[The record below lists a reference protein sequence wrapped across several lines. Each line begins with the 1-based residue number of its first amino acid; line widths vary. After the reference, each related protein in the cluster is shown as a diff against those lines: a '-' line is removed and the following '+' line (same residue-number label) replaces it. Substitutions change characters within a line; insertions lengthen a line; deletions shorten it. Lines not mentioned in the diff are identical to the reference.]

1 MRPFCI
7 ATIGTIIGIVMG
19 LYLKSIA
26 LFVLIILFLIV
37 ILIFSK
43 KYFKHIFIFLICLV
57 LFYSYVVIL
66 ENKYNNVN
74 KIYNNQKLI
83 IHAIVISNAEEKEYK
98 TVYTIRVLEIECLQT
113 GKIEK
118 KNIKLLCNI
127 KKSEENIKLE
137 YGDEIILKTTYESP
151 NIARNQ
157 GGFDYSQYL
166 KTKNITGNINVEE
179 FRVIRENKNNIVST
193 VVNNL
198 RNYLIKN
205 VNEILPEEETGLCIA
220 LLLGEKSMLT
230 EDIQESFRNSS
241 LSHMLAI
248 SGAHISYILL
258 GITKLV
264 EFLKLHKRWSNF
276 IIVIFLMFFMAL
288 VDFTP
293 SVTRACI
300 MAILNLLAQILFR
313 KADIYQNLAI
323 SSFVILLFN
332 PYSLLDIGFQLSFGG
347 TIRNSIICTQDI

>member
-7 ATIGTIIGIVMG
+7 ATIGTIIGIIMG

-26 LFVLIILFLIV
+26 LFVLVILFLIGLL
-37 ILIFSK
+37 ILPK
-43 KYFKHIFIFLICLV
+43 KYFKQIIIFLICLTI
-57 LFYSYVVIL
+57 FYTYVISL
-66 ENKYNNVN
+66 ENKYNNIN
-74 KIYNNQKLI
+74 EIYDNQEIEIHGI
-83 IHAIVISNAEEKEYK
+83 ITSNAEEEYK
-98 TVYTIRVLEIECLQT
+98 TVYILKVFEIKNWQT
-113 GKIEK
+113 GKIVKE
-118 KNIKLLCNI
+118 NIKLLCNI

-137 YGDEIILKTTYESP
+137 YGDEVILKTTYEAPSTAK
-151 NIARNQ
+151 NN

-166 KTKNITGNINVEE
+166 KTKQITGSIDAKEVG
-179 FRVIRENKNNIVST
+179 VINKNKSNIFST
-193 VVNNL
+193 AINNL
-198 RNYLIKN
+198 RNYIIQE
-205 VNEILPEEETGLCIA
+205 VNRILQAEETGLCIA

-258 GITKLV
+258 GITKVV

-276 IIVIFLMFFMAL
+276 IIIIFLIFFMAL
-288 VDFTP
+288 VNFTP

-300 MAILNLLAQILFR
+300 MAILNLLAQVLFR

-323 SSFVILLFN
+323 SSFIILLFN

-347 TIRNSIICTQDI
+347 TIRNSIICT